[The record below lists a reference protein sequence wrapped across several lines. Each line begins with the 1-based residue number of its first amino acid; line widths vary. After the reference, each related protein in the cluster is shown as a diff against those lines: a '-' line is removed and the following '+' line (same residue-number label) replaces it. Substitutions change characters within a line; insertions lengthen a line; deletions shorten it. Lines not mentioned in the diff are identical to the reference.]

1 MLAHVID
8 ALACPHCG
16 AALAVVDATLRC
28 ETGHAFDI
36 ARQGYVSLLPQGAH
50 TDTGDTSAM
59 VEARDAFLSGGYYA
73 PIAEAVAD
81 ALCSV
86 IGEDVT
92 GCVADI
98 GAGTG
103 YYLAHALERLPG
115 LTGLALDTSKP
126 ALRRAARA
134 HERIGAVACDAWAGL
149 PIRGGA
155 LTAALDIFAPRN
167 AAEIHRALAP
177 GGALVVVTP
186 APGHLRELVEALG
199 LLTVD
204 ERKDERLAASLG
216 GHFEPVAQTPV
227 RCELALDRDALTALV
242 GMGPSA
248 YHIEAA
254 TLAARIAVLPE
265 PFKTRVDVV
274 VSVWRAR

>member
-8 ALACPHCG
+8 VLACPHCG
-16 AALAVVDATLRC
+16 AALSAVDATLRC
-28 ETGHAFDI
+28 QSGHSFDI

-50 TDTGDTSAM
+50 TDTADTPAM
-59 VEARDAFLSGGYYA
+59 VEARDAFLGAGYYE
-73 PIAEAVAD
+73 PIADAVAD
-81 ALCSV
+81 ALVSA
-86 IGEDVT
+86 IGADAT
-92 GCVADI
+92 GCIADI

-103 YYLAHALERLPG
+103 YYLARVLERLPG
-115 LTGLALDTSKP
+115 LAGLALDTSKP

-149 PIRGGA
+149 PVRDAA
-155 LTAALDIFAPRN
+155 LKAALDIFAPRN
-167 AAEIHRALAP
+167 AAEIHRTLAP

-186 APGHLRELVEALG
+186 APGHLRELVEELG

-204 ERKDERLAASLG
+204 ERKGERLTASLG

-227 RCELALDRDALTALV
+227 DYELALDPGALAALV

-254 TLAARIAVLPE
+254 TVAARVAELPDPFETAVE
-265 PFKTRVDVV
+265 VI
-274 VSVWRAR
+274 VSVWKAR

>member
-8 ALACPHCG
+8 VLACPHC
-16 AALAVVDATLRC
+16 AAVLSVVDATLRC
-28 ETGHAFDI
+28 ESGHSFDI

-50 TDTGDTSAM
+50 TDTGDTPAM
-59 VEARDAFLSGGYYA
+59 VEARDAFLGAGYYA

-81 ALCSV
+81 ALGSA
-86 IGEDVT
+86 IGADAS

-103 YYLAHALERLPG
+103 YYLAEVLDRMPG

-149 PIRGGA
+149 PIRDGG
-155 LTAALDIFAPRN
+155 LGAALDIFAPRN
-167 AAEIHRALAP
+167 AAEIHRTLAP

-186 APGHLRELVEALG
+186 SPGHLRELVEALG

-204 ERKDERLAASLG
+204 ERKDERLTASLG
-216 GHFEPVAQTPV
+216 GHFDRTAQVPV
-227 RCELALDRDALTALV
+227 RYSLALDRGALAALV

-248 YHIEAA
+248 YHLEAA
-254 TLAARIAVLPE
+254 TVAARIAALPD
-265 PFKTRVDVV
+265 PFETHVDVI
-274 VSVWRAR
+274 VSVWKAR

>member
-16 AALAVVDATLRC
+16 AALSAVDATLCC
-28 ETGHAFDI
+28 ESGHSFDV
-36 ARQGYVSLLPQGAH
+36 ARQGYVSLLAQGAH
-50 TDTGDTSAM
+50 TDTADTSAM
-59 VEARDAFLSGGYYA
+59 VEARDAFLGVGYYE

-81 ALCSV
+81 ALGSAL
-86 IGEDVT
+86 GADAS
-92 GCVADI
+92 GCVVDI

-103 YYLAHALERLPG
+103 YYLARVLDGMPRLV
-115 LTGLALDTSKP
+115 GLALDTSKP

-134 HERIGAVACDAWAGL
+134 HERIGAVACDVWAGL
-149 PIRGGA
+149 PVRDGGLA
-155 LTAALDIFAPRN
+155 AALDVFAPRN
-167 AAEIHRALAP
+167 AAEIHRTLAP
-177 GGALVVVTP
+177 GGTLVVVTP

-204 ERKDERLAASLG
+204 ERKDERLTASLG
-216 GHFEPVAQTPV
+216 GHFDCMAQTRV
-227 RCELALDRDALTALV
+227 RYALALDRSALAALV

-254 TLAARIAVLPE
+254 TVTARIAELSDS
-265 PFKTRVDVV
+265 FKTAVDVV